1 MVASVLDVGQLPQQ
15 AHLPVRKAMVVGIGN
30 ALEFYDFLTFSY
42 FAIQIGHVFF
52 PESQTSHGLLYSL
65 ATFGLGFITRPL
77 GGIVIGTYGDRVG
90 RKAAMMVSFSLM
102 GIAIL
107 GLALTPSYA
116 QIGMAAPL
124 LLLLFRLIQ
133 GFALGGEVGP
143 STAFLI
149 EAARPHQRG
158 FYLSFQYA
166 TQGLAIFAGGLVGFI
181 LSSALTPAALESW
194 GWRIAFLL
202 GAAVVPV
209 GLYIRRNL
217 PETLHDSAP
226 LDSTP
231 PPTPN
236 TRPRVALRVILLG
249 LLMLGSNTIAT
260 YVLTYMNTY
269 AQDTLKLGTD
279 LAFVATIIMGL
290 CYTVASPVG
299 GVLSDR
305 LGARRLMLCAQGAL
319 LVMVVPSYIIL
330 THLGTLTALYTATA
344 VLTFASQMACVSV
357 MVAIA
362 GTLPKAVRSGAIA
375 TIYAVAVAVFGG
387 SAQFI
392 IKWLIGATGS
402 PLAPAWYLTGALV
415 VGGLAMLAFRTPPRL
430 TAVSDST

>member
-1 MVASVLDVGQLPQQ
+1 MIASALDVGQVAQP

-107 GLALTPSYA
+107 GMALTPSHA
-116 QIGMAAPL
+116 QIGMAAPIL
-124 LLLLFRLIQ
+124 LLVFRLIQ

-166 TQGLAIFAGGLVGFI
+166 TQGLAIFTAGLVGFT
-181 LSSALTPAALESW
+181 LSGLLTPAALESW
-194 GWRIAFLL
+194 GWRVAFLL

-217 PETLHDSAP
+217 PETLHDPAP
-226 LDSTP
+226 LDATLP
-231 PPTPN
+231 AVPN
-236 TRPRVALRVILLG
+236 TRPRVAPRVMLLG
-249 LLMLGSNTIAT
+249 LLMLGSNTITT
-260 YVLTYMNTY
+260 YVLNYMNTY
-269 AQDTLKLGTD
+269 AQDTLKFD
-279 LAFVATIIMGL
+279 AHLAFVTTIIMGL
-290 CYTVASPVG
+290 CYTVASPIG

-305 LGARRLMLCAQGAL
+305 FGARRLMLCAQVAL
-319 LVMVVPSYIIL
+319 LALAVPSFIIL
-330 THLGTLTALYTATA
+330 TRSGTLTALYAATA
-344 VLTFASQMACVSV
+344 VLTLASQMACVSV

-362 GTLPKAVRSGAIA
+362 ETFPKAVRSGAIA
-375 TIYAVAVAVFGG
+375 TIYAVAVALFGG

-392 IKWLIGATGS
+392 VKWLIGATGS

-415 VGGLAMLAFRTPPRL
+415 VGGLAMLAFRTPPHRL
-430 TAVSDST
+430 PH

>member
-1 MVASVLDVGQLPQQ
+1 
-15 AHLPVRKAMVVGIGN
+15 MVVGIGN

-102 GIAIL
+102 GIAIV

-116 QIGMAAPL
+116 QIGMAAPI

-149 EAARPHQRG
+149 EAAPPRKRG
-158 FYLSFQYA
+158 LYLSFQYA
-166 TQGLAIFAGGLVGFI
+166 TQGLAIFTAGLVGFI
-181 LSSALTPAALESW
+181 LSSVLTPTALESW
-194 GWRIAFLL
+194 GWRLAFLL

-217 PETLHDSAP
+217 PETLHDSEP
-226 LDSTP
+226 LDSVA
-231 PPTPN
+231 PTTSS
-236 TRPRVALRVILLG
+236 TRPRVALSVLLLG
-249 LLMLGSNTIAT
+249 LLMLGSNTIGT
-260 YVLTYMNTY
+260 YVLNYMNTY
-269 AQDTLKLGTD
+269 AQDTLKLGTH
-279 LAFVATIIMGL
+279 LAFVATIVMGF

-305 LGARRLMLCAQGAL
+305 LGAKRVLLCAQGAL
-319 LVMVVPSYIIL
+319 LVMVLPSFIIL
-330 THLGTLTALYTATA
+330 THLGTYAALYTATA
-344 VLTFASQMACVSV
+344 VLTLTNQISCVTV
-357 MVAIA
+357 MVCIA
-362 GTLPKAVRSGAIA
+362 GTLPKAVRSGTIS
-375 TIYAVAVAVFGG
+375 TIYAVAVALFGG

-392 IKWLIGATGS
+392 VKWLIDVTHS
-402 PLAPAWYLTGALV
+402 PLAPAWYLSGALI
-415 VGGLAMLAFRTPPRL
+415 VGGLAMLAFRTPAIPASAA
-430 TAVSDST
+430 TASSR

>member
-1 MVASVLDVGQLPQQ
+1 
-15 AHLPVRKAMVVGIGN
+15 MVVGIGN

-102 GIAIL
+102 GIAIV
-107 GLALTPSYA
+107 GLALTPSFA
-116 QIGMAAPL
+116 QIGMAAPI

-149 EAARPHQRG
+149 EAAPPRRRG
-158 FYLSFQYA
+158 LYLSLQYA
-166 TQGLAIFAGGLVGFI
+166 TQGLAIFTAGLVGFI
-181 LSSALTPAALESW
+181 LSSVLTPAALESW
-194 GWRIAFLL
+194 GWRLAFLL

-217 PETLHDSAP
+217 PETLHDSTP
-226 LDSTP
+226 VDSALGGSTAS
-231 PPTPN
+231 TTSS
-236 TRPRVALRVILLG
+236 TRPRVALSVLLLG
-249 LLMLGSNTIAT
+249 LLMLGSNTTAT
-260 YVLTYMNTY
+260 YVLNYMNTY
-269 AQDTLKLGTD
+269 AQDTLKLGTH
-279 LAFVATIIMGL
+279 LAFVATIVMGF

-305 LGARRLMLCAQGAL
+305 LGAKRVLLFAQGAL
-319 LVMVVPSYIIL
+319 LVMVLPSFIIL
-330 THLGTLTALYTATA
+330 THLGTYAALYTATA
-344 VLTFASQMACVSV
+344 VLTLASQVSCVTV
-357 MVAIA
+357 MVCIA
-362 GTLPKAVRSGAIA
+362 GTLPKAVRSGAIS
-375 TIYAVAVAVFGG
+375 TIYAVAVALFGG

-392 IKWLIGATGS
+392 VKWLIDVTQS
-402 PLAPAWYLTGALV
+402 PLAPAWYLSGALII
-415 VGGLAMLAFRTPPRL
+415 GGVAMLAFPTPANPTSAATTSSR
-430 TAVSDST
+430 